1 MSTAFLHA
9 FARSVVDAL
18 LSGEEIEI
26 VAGSRERVV
35 GYVAEGLARVGQGGQ
50 LVSALVAALV
60 SCPDVIELYAD
71 DEALKALI
79 EELGSQGRP
88 GRIES

>member
-9 FARSVVDAL
+9 FSRSVVDAL
-18 LSGEEIEI
+18 EAEDGLEI
-26 VAGSRERVV
+26 VVGSRERVV

-79 EELGSQGRP
+79 EDLGAQGRP
-88 GRIES
+88 GRIQS